1 MNKIQET
8 QLAEWQSSAEER
20 NHWSSTALFHHSFH
34 DLAKKII
41 PVVSPLLPSHSLTKH
56 REVPYDYFGSAGVD
70 PDTQSLS
77 GTVNFEFSS
86 NIQVRGIQNFLP
98 ALVFKH
104 VPSKWCES
112 SHQCLKPTG
121 TCHNWEKNNSFLF
134 FLIREIKK
142 EVGAIENCALP
153 INGWKLSN
161 SWQKEDRTEWVF
173 SLAK

>member
-1 MNKIQET
+1 MDCTDTNNKKCSLSAKELSVQNNGFYSWTVYKWWIKSRKPSLQNDRAVQKRGTTEVPLLCST
-8 QLAEWQSSAEER
+8 TDFMIWQ
-20 NHWSSTALFHHSFH
+20 
-34 DLAKKII
+34 KKKKI

-70 PDTQSLS
+70 PDTWSLS

-121 TCHNWEKNNSFLF
+121 TCRNWEKNNSFLF
-134 FLIREIKK
+134 F
-142 EVGAIENCALP
+142 
-153 INGWKLSN
+153 
-161 SWQKEDRTEWVF
+161 F
-173 SLAK
+173 F